1 MFDSKSPSETY
12 LAIDAHIEAAEHA
25 VHCYSRLPMRQL
37 LRHVSSNKA
46 EMWWLSEHET
56 PRSITPTAEAIFEH
70 INQGTAQPTT
80 LVVVEGI
87 DWLVSKTNEQTVMK
101 LMQDLD
107 ELARS
112 RKFSVI
118 FPVDSLSL
126 NAMFW
131 ARLCSLAPKFQS
143 VHEVS
148 ADENIR
154 VETVHPDVIE
164 DNDDSAKVD
173 QSHSPDIVHLVD
185 LPSLGFTHTILARRM
200 LQWKRMGFDL
210 SALEP
215 ALSMNDMNEAHG
227 LYAVVERDIKTAID
241 GLRLLEHERERLTV
255 TERELYNYRLMALNE
270 VPDAI
275 EELTALLSSR

>member
-56 PRSITPTAEAIFEH
+56 PRSITPTTEAIFEH

-87 DWLVSKTNEQTVMK
+87 DWLVSKGDEQTVMK

-112 RKFSVI
+112 RS
-118 FPVDSLSL
+118 FP
-126 NAMFW
+126 
-131 ARLCSLAPKFQS
+131 
-143 VHEVS
+143 
-148 ADENIR
+148 
-154 VETVHPDVIE
+154 
-164 DNDDSAKVD
+164 
-173 QSHSPDIVHLVD
+173 
-185 LPSLGFTHTILARRM
+185 
-200 LQWKRMGFDL
+200 
-210 SALEP
+210 
-215 ALSMNDMNEAHG
+215 
-227 LYAVVERDIKTAID
+227 
-241 GLRLLEHERERLTV
+241 
-255 TERELYNYRLMALNE
+255 
-270 VPDAI
+270 
-275 EELTALLSSR
+275 